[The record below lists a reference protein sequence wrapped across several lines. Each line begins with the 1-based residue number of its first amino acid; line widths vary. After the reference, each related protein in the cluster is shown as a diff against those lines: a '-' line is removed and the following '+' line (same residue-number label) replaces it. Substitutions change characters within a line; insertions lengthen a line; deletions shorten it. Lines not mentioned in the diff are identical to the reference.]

1 MERRQGTRTWIWRL
15 DANHG
20 SPHLDEAGG
29 VRFSDAGRLSGYHI
43 LPVQILDRD
52 GRDVTPKG
60 LSWSL
65 DRNGDAD
72 WQLALRLDDQKLPL
86 PYLID
91 PIVLI
96 AACGLGAGPGGTTSC
111 TAATSTGS
119 SSLGI
124 TKPSAAVAGDVLV
137 AQLTVRSTGAITA
150 PGGWNQVGATAQDAA
165 GPIEQALFWH
175 RVDGSEP
182 GTITFS
188 WAGGNADAS
197 GGIVTYRGVDPF
209 VGFDQGGSAASSA
222 ASGGTNAT
230 GNALGLAVTTS
241 AANEMLQAAYGV
253 ANGVTVTQSG
263 AQGLVR
269 EWTVSSTGGAKVTAG
284 FADGVQAAAGASG
297 NKTATWVTSSLWVAN
312 LFALKNEAAD
322 GSGTVVASST
332 AVSASQSALTE
343 TLTYT
348 PAAGSMANGSVSF
361 VVPAGW
367 TPPQATTPSAAGYV
381 SATGGS
387 GANSIAVTGTG
398 PWTVTVSSV
407 TLDQGAAQTL
417 LLNYGDT
424 SSGGAGATAPAATGG
439 VIWTTRQR
447 SSSRGA
453 LTNLGVQPTI
463 TVYAADGAGT
473 VASSLATVSGS
484 QTGLIETL
492 TYTAPAGGLSNGT
505 LTVAVPVGWTAPATS
520 AGPGFTTSSVG
531 AVSVAGQ
538 TITVSGVTRTAGQT
552 VVITYGSG
560 ATATAPAA
568 PGAQTWLV
576 REASTAGGVLASIAA
591 SPTITIYAPDA
602 SGSATTPAT
611 NVSASQIGNT
621 VVFTYTA
628 ATGGMLNGAIRLTIP
643 AGWSA
648 PSVTGASAGY
658 TTSSVGTV
666 AVAAQVVTVSGV
678 TLAAGST
685 VTITYGSR
693 ASAGPGATAAA
704 AIGAQTWLLQQR
716 STVGGAFTN
725 LGAGSPSITIN
736 AANGSGTMVA
746 SINNVS
752 ASQPGR
758 TMTFTYTA
766 AAGGMVNGAVTVL
779 APAGWTAP
787 STVATASGYAS
798 ASTGTVSAAG
808 QTITVSGVTLA
819 AAGTVTIVY
828 GDTSGGGGGST
839 ASATTGAQLWQ
850 ARQQSTAGGVLANL
864 AASPSITVYAADG
877 AGAAVP
883 SITVVSANQV
893 GRTVTLTYTA
903 AAGGMLSGSLTVA
916 VPAGWTPPATSAGPG
931 FTTSSV
937 GALSVS
943 GQTITV
949 TGVTRTAGQTVVVT
963 YGSGGTATSAATPGV
978 QAWQIQESSTAAG
991 VPTAIGASPSITVQ
1005 AADGS
1010 GSLTTPTT
1018 NVSASQTGNTVV
1030 LTYTAA
1036 AGGTS
1041 GGSVTIVVPAGWS
1054 APSTVASANGYTTS
1068 TSGTVATA
1076 AQTITISNLTLA
1088 GGASATITYGSKAGG
1103 GAGATATATTGAQTW
1118 QGRERST
1125 ASGVLTN
1132 LGASPSIVV
1141 NAANGSGTLTV
1152 APLNAGNG
1160 SAGNTLTF
1168 TYTAAAGGMANGAVT
1183 VTALAGWSAP
1193 STTASAAGYTTASTG
1208 TVSAAG
1214 QTITVSGVTLAGGAT
1229 MTIVYGST
1237 AGGGPGATASAT
1249 AGANAFSTQQ
1259 RSTGGGTLA
1268 SIGASPSVNV
1278 YAADGSGTVTTPTA
1292 NVVNGSTNTIVFT
1305 YRAAAAGGTSNGA
1318 VAVTVPT
1325 GWPAPTAGNTT
1336 SSLGARSYAGQTVTV
1351 SGLTL
1356 AANATFTITYGPAA
1370 APTTGGPQVW
1380 SATERSTAGG
1390 ALTALASSPSINVY
1404 APDGS
1409 GTLTAAPAL
1418 VGFGSNGNTETFTY
1432 TAAAGG
1438 TSNGSVTV
1446 VVPAGWNAPSTTA
1459 GNPGNTAAST
1469 GVVSVAAQTITVSG
1483 VTLSGG
1489 ATMTIV
1495 YGSGAPGATAPAVA
1509 GSTAWPARSKAS
1521 VAGVLTSLGAS
1532 PNITVAAA
1540 PASAVAFPA
1549 PALYGVATWNAG
1561 CASPGFCGTATDNS
1575 GAGLQKVELT
1585 IRQGT
1590 GNYWDGSGFSSVTP
1604 VFVPAAGTGT
1614 WSYAF
1619 PATSF
1624 SVDGAYTVQARAV
1637 DNLNGVEAPSS
1648 RTFTVDL
1655 TPPNAFS
1662 LTSPAAAFVGS
1673 SALVSATAVDTGGS
1687 GIAQLAF
1694 RYCAGGSCAF
1704 GAGTAIGSP
1713 IATTGSASQSWDLS
1727 SLTDGALYTAIA
1739 RATDVA
1745 GNTTDSGPT
1754 TVTLDTSPPTTT
1766 DNAPAGSESSDV
1778 TVTLSPSDGS
1788 GSGVG
1793 STKYRL
1799 DGGAWQT
1806 GTSVSIPAPASHA
1819 NDGAHT
1825 IDYYSTDNVGNDEAV
1840 KQATVTIDTQ
1850 PPSGSPIDP
1859 GSILRGIV
1867 TLSDPSP
1874 ADVGGG
1880 VGSVAFEYSLH
1891 GANSWTAIGTRTSA
1905 PWSVLFDTTAVP
1917 DGQYDLRE
1925 VISDASVPPNVTTIY
1940 LPGPQLIDNNTP
1952 AVTLDTPG
1960 TASRGTVVLST
1971 TTSPDTVQ
1979 VTFERSPAGAANW
1992 STIAVD
1998 SSAPFSASF
2007 DTSLLADGLYDL
2019 RALASDGLTAGA
2031 SNVRTTRIDNTLP
2044 TGSIATPSAGATVGG
2059 TSVTLAASAADSGTG
2074 VATVQFRVDGA
2085 PAGTASSTPWTIV
2098 WDATSTP
2105 SGAHTID
2112 AVVTD
2117 AAGNSFTTPGV
2128 PITVDATPPSVTL
2141 ADPGT
2146 PLSGTVMLSA
2156 ASPDADTAR
2165 VTFQVSPAGAANW
2178 TTVANDATPP
2188 TPYSGAFDS
2197 ATVADGVYD
2206 LRAIA
2211 YDGPGNASAPSTVAS
2226 RRIDNTPP
2234 SVVSASPPDGATIG
2248 SVGSIAVTASEA
2260 LSAVTGARLDGGVT
2274 GAATLVGSIATFAT
2288 GPLADGPHT
2297 LAGTLVDDVGKTAP
2311 FMTHFTIVSGPPPAD
2326 WPYVEINAATSATT
2340 TLHSSDGGATLAMA
2354 TGTYSSPADH
2364 LVLRIDPKPAAS
2376 IAGGFATGALV
2387 YDVTSYWSLTGAQV
2401 HSFSPPLE
2409 LVLTNTTGDSNVV
2422 PTTHENGSWRPIA
2435 VVPASA
2441 ILPSRRADG
2450 YFVGPDGIHILTT
2463 HLSEFTLLHDHFP
2476 PPPPAD
2482 FVGVVAA
2489 DGLTLRW
2496 VPGDDETGAVA
2507 QVQLYVDGAHTT
2519 SFDSTQFE
2527 TKLGPIAAGDPRTF
2541 TLTETDRAR
2550 NVSAYTYGLRALP
2563 PLAGL
2568 PVDDAIKALNASGFS
2583 AGTVTRQTSS
2593 DPTGTVLAP
2602 ADVRVVPLGASVDLT
2617 LSSGPA
2623 PVGFTTLRLRAL
2635 APARFEPARRRTI
2648 PTSIDSTRPAMA
2660 TVTLSDARGRRLAS
2674 WRKPLRAGPNHPR
2687 LLLSTSVRRT
2697 LIQRPGV
2704 YWLSWTA
2711 GSPGDRASDRKRL
2724 LVIAPRR

>member
-1 MERRQGTRTWIWRL
+1 M
-15 DANHG
+15 N
-20 SPHLDEAGG
+20 
-29 VRFSDAGRLSGYHI
+29 
-43 LPVQILDRD
+43 
-52 GRDVTPKG
+52 
-60 LSWSL
+60 
-65 DRNGDAD
+65 
-72 WQLALRLDDQKLPL
+72 
-86 PYLID
+86 
-91 PIVLI
+91 
-96 AACGLGAGPGGTTSC
+96 
-111 TAATSTGS
+111 
-119 SSLGI
+119 
-124 TKPSAAVAGDVLV
+124 
-137 AQLTVRSTGAITA
+137 
-150 PGGWNQVGATAQDAA
+150 
-165 GPIEQALFWH
+165 
-175 RVDGSEP
+175 
-182 GTITFS
+182 
-188 WAGGNADAS
+188 
-197 GGIVTYRGVDPF
+197 GGI
-209 VGFDQGGSAASSA
+209 
-222 ASGGTNAT
+222 
-230 GNALGLAVTTS
+230 
-241 AANEMLQAAYGV
+241 
-253 ANGVTVTQSG
+253 
-263 AQGLVR
+263 
-269 EWTVSSTGGAKVTAG
+269 K
-284 FADGVQAAAGASG
+284 
-297 NKTATWVTSSLWVAN
+297 
-312 LFALKNEAAD
+312 
-322 GSGTVVASST
+322 
-332 AVSASQSALTE
+332 
-343 TLTYT
+343 
-348 PAAGSMANGSVSF
+348 
-361 VVPAGW
+361 
-367 TPPQATTPSAAGYV
+367 
-381 SATGGS
+381 
-387 GANSIAVTGTG
+387 
-398 PWTVTVSSV
+398 
-407 TLDQGAAQTL
+407 
-417 LLNYGDT
+417 
-424 SSGGAGATAPAATGG
+424 
-439 VIWTTRQR
+439 
-447 SSSRGA
+447 
-453 LTNLGVQPTI
+453 
-463 TVYAADGAGT
+463 
-473 VASSLATVSGS
+473 
-484 QTGLIETL
+484 
-492 TYTAPAGGLSNGT
+492 
-505 LTVAVPVGWTAPATS
+505 
-520 AGPGFTTSSVG
+520 
-531 AVSVAGQ
+531 
-538 TITVSGVTRTAGQT
+538 
-552 VVITYGSG
+552 
-560 ATATAPAA
+560 
-568 PGAQTWLV
+568 
-576 REASTAGGVLASIAA
+576 
-591 SPTITIYAPDA
+591 
-602 SGSATTPAT
+602 
-611 NVSASQIGNT
+611 
-621 VVFTYTA
+621 
-628 ATGGMLNGAIRLTIP
+628 LTIP

-648 PSVTGASAGY
+648 PSVAGASAGY

-685 VTITYGSR
+685 VTITYGSK

-704 AIGAQTWLLQQR
+704 AVGAQTWLLQQR
-716 STVGGAFTN
+716 STLGGVFTN
-725 LGAGSPSITIN
+725 LSAGSPSITIN

-752 ASQPGR
+752 ASQTGR
-758 TMTFTYTA
+758 TITFTYTA

-839 ASATTGAQLWQ
+839 ASATTGAQVWQ

-877 AGAAVP
+877 AGTAVS
-883 SITVVSANQV
+883 SITVVSANQA

-937 GALSVS
+937 GVLSVS

-991 VPTAIGASPSITVQ
+991 VSTAIGASPSITVE

-1076 AQTITISNLTLA
+1076 AQTITISNLTLG

-1118 QGRERST
+1118 QGQERST

-1305 YRAAAAGGTSNGA
+1305 YKAAAAGGTSNGS
-1318 VAVTVPT
+1318 VTVTVPT

-1390 ALTALASSPSINVY
+1390 ALTALALSPSINVY

-1432 TAAAGG
+1432 TAATGG

-1459 GNPGNTAAST
+1459 GNPGNTTAST
-1469 GVVSVAAQTITVSG
+1469 GAVSVAAQTITVSG

-1495 YGSGAPGATAPAVA
+1495 YGSGAPGATAPAAA
-1509 GSTAWPARSKAS
+1509 GSTAWPAKSKAS

-1549 PALYGVATWNAG
+1549 SALYGVTTWNAG

-1604 VFVPAAGTGT
+1604 VFVPATGTGT

-1624 SVDGAYTVQARAV
+1624 SADGAYTVQARAV
-1637 DNLNGVEAPSS
+1637 DNLNGVETPSS
-1648 RTFTVDL
+1648 RTFTVDR

-1662 LTSPAAAFVGS
+1662 LTSPAAGFVGS

-1713 IATTGSASQSWDLS
+1713 IATTGSASQPWDLS
-1727 SLTDGALYTAIA
+1727 SLTNGALYTAIA

-1745 GNTTDSGPT
+1745 GNTTDSAPT

-1766 DNAPAGSESSDV
+1766 DDAPAGSESSDV

-1793 STKYRL
+1793 STNYRL

-1819 NDGAHT
+1819 NDGGHT
-1825 IDYYSTDNVGNDEAV
+1825 IDYYSTDNVGNVEAV

-1850 PPSGSPIDP
+1850 LPSGSPVDP
-1859 GSILRGIV
+1859 GSILRGTV

-1880 VGSVAFEYSLH
+1880 VGSVAFEYSLL

-1905 PWSVLFDTTAVP
+1905 PWAVLFDTTAVP

-1925 VISDASVPPNVTTIY
+1925 VISDAAVPPNVTTIN
-1940 LPGPQLIDNNTP
+1940 LPGPQLIDNTPPSSAIVTAPAAGAFAGGTVTLAGNAADSASGVGQMVFKINGTVVGTTSGSPASLDWDSTSIPDGPATVTLEAMDVAGNGPTVSAGRTFVVDNNPP

-1960 TASRGTVVLST
+1960 AASSGTVVLST
-1971 TTSPDTVQ
+1971 TTSSDTIQ

-2019 RALASDGLTAGA
+2019 RALASDGSAAGA

-2044 TGSIATPSAGATVGG
+2044 TGSITTPIAGATVAG
-2059 TSVTLAASAADSGTG
+2059 TSVTLAASAADSGSG

-2085 PAGTASSTPWTIV
+2085 PVGSASSTPWTIV

-2105 SGAHTID
+2105 SGTHTID

-2128 PITVDATPPSVTL
+2128 LITVDSTPPSVTL

-2156 ASPDADTAR
+2156 ASPDADTVR
-2165 VTFQVSPAGAANW
+2165 VSFQVSPAGAAIW
-2178 TTVANDATPP
+2178 TAVANDATPP
-2188 TPYSGAFDS
+2188 TPYSGAFDT

-2211 YDGPGNASAPSTVAS
+2211 YDGSGNASAPSTVAS

-2234 SVVSASPPDGATIG
+2234 SVVSATPPDGATIG

-2260 LSAVTGARLDGGVT
+2260 LSAVTGATLDGGVT
-2274 GAATLVGSIATFAT
+2274 GAATLAGSIATFAT

-2340 TLHSSDGGATLAMA
+2340 TLHSSDGGATLTMA
-2354 TGTYSSPADH
+2354 TGTYSSPTDH
-2364 LVLRIDPKPAAS
+2364 LVLRIDPNPAAS
-2376 IAGGFATGALV
+2376 ITGGFATGALV
-2387 YDVTSYWSLTGAQV
+2387 YDVTSYWSLTGTQV

-2409 LVLTNTTGDSNVV
+2409 LVLTNTTGDSNAV
-2422 PTTHENGSWRPIA
+2422 PATFENGSWRPIA
-2435 VVPASA
+2435 VAPASA
-2441 ILPSRRADG
+2441 ILPSGRADG

-2463 HLSEFTLLHDHFP
+2463 HLSEFTLFHDRFP
-2476 PPPPAD
+2476 PPPPAG

-2496 VPGDDETGAVA
+2496 VPGDDETGAIA

-2519 SFDSTQFE
+2519 SFDTTQFE

-2541 TLTETDRAR
+2541 TMTETDRAR
-2550 NVSAYTYGLRALP
+2550 NVSAHTYGLRALP

-2568 PVDDAIKALNASGFS
+2568 PVNDAIKALNASGFS
-2583 AGTVTRQTSS
+2583 AGTVTKQTSS
-2593 DPTGTVLAP
+2593 DPTDTVLAP

-2617 LSSGPA
+2617 VSGGPK
-2623 PVGFTTLRLRAL
+2623 PVGFTTLKLRAL
-2635 APARFEPARRRTI
+2635 APARFEPTRRRTI
-2648 PTSIDSTRPAMA
+2648 PTSIDSTRPATA
-2660 TVTLSDARGRRLAS
+2660 TVSLLDARGHRLAS
-2674 WRKPLRAGPNHPR
+2674 WRKPLRAGLNHPR

-2697 LIQRPGV
+2697 LIRRPGV
-2704 YWLSWTA
+2704 YWLSWKA
-2711 GSPGDRASDRKRL
+2711 GSPADRASDRKRL
-2724 LVIAPRR
+2724 LVISPRR